1 MGIIPDELND
11 PIDDESP
18 KLDVACPSVLEPE
31 HCVVVVIVFVTVDVV
46 LRVVVDVDSDIPD
59 SDNVGLISK
68 LCGIKLVV
76 STHAIVDTTTS
87 KLVVVVVVVGR
98 TDIKGSGGGV
108 NAHTVEP
115 SASSTC
121 NPSAAPVIRNT
132 VTCSS
137 SGSITAFAV
146 SRGPRSKLSTSTA

>member
-31 HCVVVVIVFVTVDVV
+31 HCVVVVMVFVTVDVV

-68 LCGIKLVV
+68 LCGIKLAV
-76 STHAIVDTTTS
+76 STHAIVDITTS
-87 KLVVVVVVVGR
+87 KLVVVVVGR
-98 TDIKGSGGGV
+98 TGIKGSGGGV

-115 SASSTC
+115 
-121 NPSAAPVIRNT
+121 
-132 VTCSS
+132 
-137 SGSITAFAV
+137 
-146 SRGPRSKLSTSTA
+146 GPRSKLSTSTA

>member
-59 SDNVGLISK
+59 PDNVGLISK
-68 LCGIKLVV
+68 LCGIKLAV
-76 STHAIVDTTTS
+76 STHAIVDITTS
-87 KLVVVVVVVGR
+87 KLVVVVVGR
-98 TDIKGSGGGV
+98 TGIKGSGGGV

>member
-11 PIDDESP
+11 PVDDESP
-18 KLDVACPSVLEPE
+18 KLDVVCPSVLEPE
-31 HCVVVVIVFVTVDVV
+31 HCVVVVMVFVTVDVV

-59 SDNVGLISK
+59 SDNVGFISK
-68 LCGIKLVV
+68 LCGIKLAV
-76 STHAIVDTTTS
+76 STHAIVDITTS
-87 KLVVVVVVVGR
+87 KLVVVVVGR
-98 TDIKGSGGGV
+98 TGIKGSGGGV

-121 NPSAAPVIRNT
+121 KPSAAPVIRNT

-137 SGSITAFAV
+137 SGRITAFAV

>member
-11 PIDDESP
+11 PVDDESP
-18 KLDVACPSVLEPE
+18 KLDVVCPSVLEPE
-31 HCVVVVIVFVTVDVV
+31 HCVVVVMVFVTVDVV

-59 SDNVGLISK
+59 SDNVGFISK
-68 LCGIKLVV
+68 LCGIKLAV
-76 STHAIVDTTTS
+76 STHAIVDITTS
-87 KLVVVVVVVGR
+87 KLVVVVVGR
-98 TDIKGSGGGV
+98 TGIKGSGGGV

>member
-11 PIDDESP
+11 PTDDESP
-18 KLDVACPSVLEPE
+18 KLDVVCPSVLEPE

-59 SDNVGLISK
+59 SDNVGFISK
-68 LCGIKLVV
+68 LCGIKLAV
-76 STHAIVDTTTS
+76 STHAIVDITTS
-87 KLVVVVVVVGR
+87 KLVVVVVGR
-98 TDIKGSGGGV
+98 TGIKGSGGGV

-121 NPSAAPVIRNT
+121 NPSAAPVIMNT